1 MTFILH
7 RKVGK
12 ATVLNDVRSNL
23 LRVGRGTNAELRS
36 ENPAVALEH
45 AIIEESSQGY
55 TVVDRGSITG
65 TYVNGK
71 PVETAR
77 LSKGDIVDIGDIRIK
92 VQMAEPGKPLFLR
105 VEELVVET
113 EDASPVENLDD
124 PAPVVVAGQGPP
136 LKAPKIDYVSAYQL
150 RRPLISKT
158 IFATLAV
165 LLASGALIAV
175 VREKKTTAFMPG
187 GVSSAHARAMTASGK
202 SIGSECSA
210 CHDAWNGVVD
220 SRCASCHSDMPHATN
235 QASTP
240 PCISCHT
247 EHRDFARLASVVND
261 KSCAKCHADL
271 KANTASPR
279 SLFADHAT
287 SFGDN
292 HPEFALTVMRD
303 GSAKRFPLSDP
314 MAMKS
319 DPAVLG
325 FNHRYHLQKDGVLA
339 ATGVREKLDCQSCH
353 RMQTVNGKSDPAPI
367 AFENHCQRCHQLTFD
382 PRFPSSQVPHGED
395 PGIVY
400 GSILSTYAGSRNI
413 VGKSPGEVRRILS
426 ARSAVNADD
435 RAVLNAEQVIKT
447 KCSLCH
453 QLVRTDGKLGVTKP
467 GIRASWFEH
476 AHFSHSPHL
485 KVACETCHAS
495 ARQSSE
501 TRDVIMPGRASC
513 TGCHGGEAT
522 GELMG
527 KGVSSN
533 CSTCHYYHPSSKNQ
547 VAGLRDKTRMWSDIP
562 MSGGRSTLLFA
573 DAAGPENGARF
584 ARPLWQ
590 NPLSSPERR

>member
-45 AIIEESSQGY
+45 AIVEESSQGY
-55 TVVDRGSITG
+55 TLVDRGSITG
-65 TYVNGK
+65 TYLNGK

-77 LSKGDIVDIGDIRIK
+77 LSKGDVIDIGDIRIK
-92 VQMAEPGKPLFLR
+92 VQVAEPGKPLFLK
-105 VEELVVET
+105 VEELVVEA
-113 EDASPVENLDD
+113 ESRAVETAEA
-124 PAPVVVAGQGPP
+124 PAGIPVAGEGPQ

-175 VREKKTTAFMPG
+175 VRDRKTTAFMPG
-187 GVSSAHARAMTASGK
+187 GVSSAHARVLTASGK
-202 SIGSECSA
+202 SIGSDCGA

-220 SRCASCHSDMPHATN
+220 NKCTSCHSSMPHAAQ

-247 EHRDFARLASVVND
+247 EHRDFARLSTVVKD
-261 KSCAKCHADL
+261 TSCSKCHADL
-271 KANTASPR
+271 KTNASSGR
-279 SLFADHAT
+279 TVFAHQVT

-292 HPEFALTVMRD
+292 HPEFGLAVARD
-303 GSAKRFPLSDP
+303 GGSTRLPLSD
-314 MAMKS
+314 AAAKQS

-325 FNHRYHLQKDGVLA
+325 FNHKYHLQKDGVLTA
-339 ATGVREKLDCQSCH
+339 SGVREKLNCESCH
-353 RMQTVNGKSDPAPI
+353 RMQSVNGKSDPTPI
-367 AFENHCQRCHQLTFD
+367 RFESHCQRCHQLTFD
-382 PRFPSSQVPHGED
+382 PRFPSAQVPHGED

-400 GSILSTYAGSRNI
+400 GSILATYAGNRNVI
-413 VGKSPGEVRRILS
+413 GKSPGEVRRILS
-426 ARSAVNADD
+426 ARSAVSADD
-435 RAVLNAEQVIKT
+435 RAVLNAEQVVKT

-453 QLVRTDGKLGVTKP
+453 ELVRKDGRLGVTQP
-467 GIRASWFEH
+467 GIRKSWFEH

-485 KVACETCHAS
+485 NVSCETCHAS

-501 TRDVIMPGRASC
+501 TSDVIMPGRASC
-513 TGCHGGEAT
+513 TGCHGAAAT
-522 GELMG
+522 EELLG
-527 KGVSSN
+527 KGVSSS
-533 CSTCHYYHPSSKNQ
+533 CTTCHYYHPGSKNQ
-547 VAGLRDKTRMWSDIP
+547 I
-562 MSGGRSTLLFA
+562 A
-573 DAAGPENGARF
+573 DADRMTEGRRDSIANRWNVLPQRLKVTTAAHTGSP
-584 ARPLWQ
+584 
-590 NPLSSPERR
+590 NPPDLPH